1 MPGHGV
7 RFVFVSHRL
16 LVRWALACLWFM
28 AWAASAQA
36 LDARPIPA
44 AGLDISPSVAALED
58 PGGALVPR
66 QMPTPGVAERFAAG
80 LGKAGAFNFDITPSA
95 WWFRFTLDNS
105 GDDALTRVLDV
116 GYARLSHV
124 ALYQLADD
132 GTVRSVE
139 TGVTAPF
146 ASRPI
151 AWRQFAFPLHLGAHS
166 QQTFYLRVQSLT
178 AFIVPLRLWEPA
190 AFERHMAADAAAQAW
205 YFGMAAAMV
214 PFNLLIFI
222 WLRERIFLFYVFFV
236 SSMAFALAGQNGLV
250 KQFMPFEPPWWS
262 DLASTFG
269 YSFAIATG
277 LQFMRSLLDTRQTLA
292 RWDAALRAM
301 VWFFLLSPAVFPFT
315 GQTLIKPAAV
325 VYLLAILVAAAVI
338 AQGVVR
344 HQRSAYF
351 YGVAALALAAGA
363 LGNVLRAMG
372 LVATNVVTANAMQIG
387 SALEMVLLA
396 LALAD
401 RYGQMRREKIAM
413 QRELLEAQT
422 RLIEHLQRSEQQ
434 LEQKVQERTR
444 ELSRVNRQLSALS
457 MTDGLTGIANRRH
470 FDAALQAEWQRA
482 RRSGEPISLALL
494 DVDWFKS
501 YNDHLGHQAGDECLR
516 RITQIMARSVQ
527 RHTDVVARYGGEEFV
542 VLAPGVASAGLMQ
555 VCEHIREE
563 LRRLA
568 LPHPGSAFGTVSV
581 SMGIACASPVEGGS
595 GQELLRRAD
604 DALYRAKEQGRD
616 RICVAERGGG
626 LQAMP

>member
-1 MPGHGV
+1 MPGPGV
-7 RFVFVSHRL
+7 RCLLASRRL
-16 LVRWALACLWFM
+16 AWWCALACLLF
-28 AWAASAQA
+28 AGLAAAAQV
-36 LDARPIPA
+36 LDARRIPA
-44 AGLDISPSVAALED
+44 AGLDLTPSAAALQD
-58 PGGALVPR
+58 PGGALTLAQVRAPE
-66 QMPTPGVAERFAAG
+66 TAARFGAG
-80 LGKAGAFNFDITPSA
+80 LGKAGAFNFGITPSA
-95 WWFRFTLDNS
+95 WWFRFTLENP
-105 GDDALTRVLDV
+105 GDESLVRVLEV

-132 GTVRSVE
+132 GAVREVV

-151 AWRQFAFPLHLGAHS
+151 AWRQFAFPVRLAAHS

-190 AFERHMAADAAAQAW
+190 AFGRHMAGDAAAQAW
-205 YFGMAAAMV
+205 YFGMAAAMAL
-214 PFNLLIFI
+214 FNLLIFF

-250 KQFMPFEPPWWS
+250 KQFMAFEPPWWS

-277 LQFMRSLLDTRQTLA
+277 LQFMRHLLDTRQTLA
-292 RWDAALRAM
+292 RWDAVLRAL

-315 GQTLIKPAAV
+315 GQALIKPAAV

-344 HQRSAYF
+344 RQRSAYF

-363 LGNVLRAMG
+363 LTNVLRAMG
-372 LVATNVVTANAMQIG
+372 FVATNVVTANAMQIG

-413 QRELLEAQT
+413 QRELLDTQT

-434 LEQKVQERTR
+434 LEQKVQERT
-444 ELSRVNRQLSALS
+444 EALHLANRQLAALS

-470 FDAALQAEWQRA
+470 FDEMLQAEWQRA
-482 RRSGEPISLALL
+482 RRSGEPVSLALL

-516 RITQIMARSVQ
+516 RIARIMAGSVQ
-527 RHTDVVARYGGEEFV
+527 RHTDMVARYGGEEFI
-542 VLAPGVASAGLMQ
+542 VLAPGATGAGVRQ
-555 VCEHIREE
+555 VCERIRGE
-563 LRRLA
+563 LRLLA
-568 LPHPGSAFGTVSV
+568 LPHPGSVHGRVTV
-581 SMGIACASPVEGGS
+581 SMGVASASPAEGGTA
-595 GQELLRRAD
+595 QELLRRAD

-616 RICVAERGGG
+616 RLCEA
-626 LQAMP
+626 